1 MNLGKI
7 IKARFIKKDPLKTF
21 SKIKIDPYS
30 MTPAQQQKEMKRSK
44 SIIRRYIA
52 PILFAIAFVSGKG
65 AFLGE
70 GVFMCPHVELGLCCK
85 NFEVMDDHKLGKDCK
100 FVMTSQIQPF
110 LCYVF
115 EY

>member
-1 MNLGKI
+1 
-7 IKARFIKKDPLKTF
+7 
-21 SKIKIDPYS
+21 
-30 MTPAQQQKEMKRSK
+30 MTPSQRQKDMKRSK

-52 PILFAIAFVSGKG
+52 PILFAVAFVSGKG

-100 FVMTSQIQPF
+100 FIMTN
-110 LCYVF
+110 
-115 EY
+115 